1 MHRLQWEHLN
11 ICIEL
16 VNKALECADSD
27 ESRQSAAIAR
37 GLLDRAEHSCQMWW
51 ASNRP
56 MWDTN
61 LIHMGLLDQ
70 LRTVVNA
77 YRAINKSGASE
88 KIKREYYYRIVAA
101 RNIRN
106 KLEDRLFVQ

>member
-1 MHRLQWEHLN
+1 
-11 ICIEL
+11 
-16 VNKALECADSD
+16 
-27 ESRQSAAIAR
+27 
-37 GLLDRAEHSCQMWW
+37 MWW

-56 MWDTN
+56 MWDIN

-77 YRAINKSGASE
+77 YRAINKSGVDE
-88 KIKREYYYRIVAA
+88 ETKREFYYRTVAA
-101 RNIRN
+101 RDIRN